1 MRHLAHI
8 EDDHVFHVHC
18 SIGITMIDSEKFDH
32 DNVIAQSD
40 IACRE
45 AKASG
50 RNRSQFYSMPDGE
63 AEKVVAD
70 VGWAS
75 KLREA
80 LDGDLFL
87 LRFQPIV
94 EIASGRITHH
104 EVLLRLAGENGNI
117 ISPDAFLP
125 AAVRF
130 GLMGEI
136 DTWLVKNVLRILAKY
151 RETRPGL
158 CFSLNRSSK
167 AFETEDFAGF
177 VRTPLEQN
185 DIPPS
190 SVIFEI
196 TESLVV
202 RHLEHVEH

>member
-1 MRHLAHI
+1 
-8 EDDHVFHVHC
+8 
-18 SIGITMIDSEKFDH
+18 
-32 DNVIAQSD
+32 
-40 IACRE
+40 
-45 AKASG
+45 
-50 RNRSQFYSMPDGE
+50 
-63 AEKVVAD
+63 
-70 VGWAS
+70 
-75 KLREA
+75 
-80 LDGDLFL
+80 
-87 LRFQPIV
+87 
-94 EIASGRITHH
+94 
-104 EVLLRLAGENGNI
+104 
-117 ISPDAFLP
+117 
-125 AAVRF
+125 
-130 GLMGEI
+130 MGEI